1 MQDDGER
8 AAEHERMVETQLHAR
23 GITDSRVLQ
32 AFLAVP
38 RHRFVPPSRQA
49 AAYED
54 RPLPIARE
62 QTISQPFVVAYML
75 QKLDLKERDEVL
87 EIGTGSG
94 YQTALLA
101 EMVHKVYSIEF
112 FAELATQAGCI
123 LSELGYKNTAL
134 RVGDGLGGWPGM
146 AGKFD
151 SIVGSAAAKEFP
163 VTLAEQLRKG
173 GQMILPVGG
182 ESQHLLHV
190 RRARD
195 GGLVRTTLIPVRFVL
210 LQSGGPED

>member
-1 MQDDGER
+1 
-8 AAEHERMVETQLHAR
+8 MVETQLHAR
-23 GITDSRVLQ
+23 GIIDSRVLQ

-38 RHRFVPPSRQA
+38 RHRFVPPSHRS

-62 QTISQPFVVAYML
+62 QTVSQPFVVAYML

-101 EMVHKVYSIEF
+101 EIVHKVYSIEF
-112 FAELATQAGCI
+112 FAELATQAGII
-123 LSELGYKNTAL
+123 LSDLGYNNTVI
-134 RVGDGLGGWPGM
+134 RVGDGVCGWPGM

-151 SIVGSAAAKEFP
+151 SIVGSAAAAELP
-163 VTLAEQLRKG
+163 VSLAQQLRTG
-173 GQMILPVGG
+173 GRMIIPVGG
-182 ESQHLLHV
+182 ESQHLVH
-190 RRARD
+190 ARLAPD
-195 GGLVRTTLIPVRFVL
+195 GGLLRTSLIPVRFVP
-210 LQSGGPED
+210 LQSGGPPD